1 MLVIVIECMLGQG
14 TSQTVGDGFRLG
26 SERAKIDI
34 HGIFTSLPLVIYAY
48 MYQVNVP
55 AIYNELSNP
64 NLSNIKTALIIGTT
78 LAVIV
83 FIFVGMFGY
92 AAFAAGES

>member
-1 MLVIVIECMLGQG
+1 
-14 TSQTVGDGFRLG
+14 
-26 SERAKIDI
+26 
-34 HGIFTSLPLVIYAY
+34 
-48 MYQVNVP
+48 MYQVNIP

-64 NLSNIKTALIIGTT
+64 NMSNIKTALIIGTT
-78 LAVIV
+78 LAVVV